1 MNKEFTQ
8 GQQATGFLWT
18 DSMDFFFFGG
28 ESFGGVDCQMTVK
41 SIGIDNKYC
50 NWSVLHLFGGLF
62 CTGIPALF
70 FGVSCG
76 ISMNKPIL
84 S

>member
-1 MNKEFTQ
+1 
-8 GQQATGFLWT
+8 
-18 DSMDFFFFGG
+18 
-28 ESFGGVDCQMTVK
+28 MTVK